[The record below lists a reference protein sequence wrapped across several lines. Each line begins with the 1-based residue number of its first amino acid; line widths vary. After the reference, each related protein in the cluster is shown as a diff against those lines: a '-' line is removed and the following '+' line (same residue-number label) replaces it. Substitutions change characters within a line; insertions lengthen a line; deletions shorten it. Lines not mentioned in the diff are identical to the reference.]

1 MNDSDKPEK
10 YLKKKKKL
18 GGGNGND
25 TQFSVFHPKEYKR
38 LEMELKA
45 TANKWH
51 RPVDMK
57 A

>member
-1 MNDSDKPEK
+1 MIQTNQRSVF
-10 YLKKKKKL
+10 KKKKKKA
-18 GGGNGND
+18 GNGND
-25 TQFSVFHPKEYKR
+25 TQFSGFHSKEHKR

-51 RPVDMK
+51 RPVDME